1 MSLYRKLIVPRLT
14 DLAMRNRHLGPYRE
28 RVIGAAEGR
37 VLEVGVGSGLN
48 LARYPPAVQELLAL
62 EPDPKLIAMAR
73 SKSAER
79 DQPLRF
85 LEASAEHI
93 PLEDASIDTVVS
105 TWTMC
110 TIPDI
115 RRALGEIRRI
125 LKPDGRLLFVEHG
138 LAPDPSVRKWQNRL
152 DPFWTRVGGGCHLN
166 RPIATLITAAGF
178 QIDRLRTGYMP
189 GPKLMTFMYEG
200 AGRPH

>member
-1 MSLYRKLIVPRLT
+1 
-14 DLAMRNRHLGPYRE
+14 
-28 RVIGAAEGR
+28 
-37 VLEVGVGSGLN
+37 
-48 LARYPPAVQELLAL
+48 
-62 EPDPKLIAMAR
+62 
-73 SKSAER
+73 
-79 DQPLRF
+79 
-85 LEASAEHI
+85 
-93 PLEDASIDTVVS
+93 
-105 TWTMC
+105 MC

-115 RRALGEIRRI
+115 RRALEEIRRI

-178 QIDRLRTGYMP
+178 QIDRLRTEYMP